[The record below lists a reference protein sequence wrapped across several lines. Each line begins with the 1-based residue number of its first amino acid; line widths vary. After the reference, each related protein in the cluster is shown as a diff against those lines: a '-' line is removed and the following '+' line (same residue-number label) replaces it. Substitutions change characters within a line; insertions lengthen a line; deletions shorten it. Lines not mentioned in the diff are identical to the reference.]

1 MVRQKLAINEFN
13 IDPALARLLVDSTL
27 PATIEMDKAQRDSL
41 EFVLDYVWLSDV
53 NRAPASA
60 IPTSDTSLSPATW
73 NSLLNFDG
81 LLSPVDFAGAAFS
94 PEMSQHR
101 NQEEFNGTES
111 LHPGDG
117 RIPMA
122 S

>member
-1 MVRQKLAINEFN
+1 
-13 IDPALARLLVDSTL
+13 
-27 PATIEMDKAQRDSL
+27 MDKAQRDSL

-60 IPTSDTSLSPATW
+60 IPTSDTSLSPGNW

-94 PEMSQHR
+94 PGMLQHR
-101 NQEEFNGTES
+101 NQEESNDTER
-111 LHPGDG
+111 LQTGDG
-117 RIPMA
+117 RITMA
-122 S
+122 C